1 MNIILKKAVAI
12 VLLVAMLITHT
23 PIYVIAAADTT
34 PPSVVLSGLTSSTVA
49 YKGESM
55 SFKVYF
61 SDETAMGTINF
72 NANYVMLVGFKG
84 DISVS
89 GTGNTRTVTISNL
102 DDNSTTAN
110 KVMIRASAAKDA
122 AGNTSKVFTSSAFTI
137 TERPDTTKPSVVV
150 SKPSVS
156 TITEGGSLTYT
167 VSFSDNKGITTNNFS
182 ASYVSLTGFDATV
195 SVSGSGNTRTV
206 TLSNITGAADSDN
219 KISIRA
225 NAVKDAAGN
234 GNSAVS
240 STTFTIAAAD
250 TTRPSVVISK
260 SSVSTVTEGGSLTY
274 TVSFSDNK
282 GITTNNFSA
291 SYVSL
296 TGFTATVS
304 VSGSGNTRTVT
315 LSNITGAADS
325 DNKISIRAN
334 AVKDAAGNG
343 NSAVSSTT
351 FTIKELVKDTTV
363 PSVVISK
370 PSPTTVEQGGTVKY
384 TIVFS
389 DETALGTIN
398 FNENYVA
405 LVGFTGNVSV
415 SGTGST
421 RYVTISNVTGTADSD
436 NKISIRANAVK
447 DAAGNGNS
455 ATTSTAFTITEP
467 VKDTTRPSVVI
478 SKPSPISVTEGGT
491 VKYTV
496 SFADETAI
504 GTINFNEN
512 YVALIGFEATISVS
526 GSGNTRTVTLSN
538 VKGAADSDNK
548 ITIRANAVKDAAGNG
563 NSAVTSTAFTI
574 VESVKD
580 TTRPSVV
587 ISKPSPASVEVGGTV
602 KYTVVFSDETKMG
615 TINFNENYV
624 ALIGFNATV
633 KVTGEGNTR
642 TVTLSN
648 ITGAVDSDNKISVR
662 AGAAKDAAGNSTVAV
677 TSTAFAIIET
687 VKDTTV
693 PSVVISKPSP
703 TSVEVGGTVSYTVM
717 FSDETKMG
725 KINFNENYVSLIGFD
740 AKVSVTGTGNTR
752 VVTLS
757 NIKGDADSNNR
768 IAVRAGAAE
777 DAAGNK
783 TKVVESTNFTV
794 TIPTVKDTTAPSVLI
809 SNPNPDTIEVGGT
822 VKYTVVFSDET
833 KMGAI
838 HFNENYVSL
847 IGFTATVKVTGE
859 GNTRTVTLTN
869 VSSALDSDNKIAVR
883 AGAAEDAAG
892 NKTKVVESTKF
903 KVVAAPVKDT
913 TAPSVTISAPKPGTI
928 ELGETVKYTVVF
940 SDETAM
946 GKINFNKSYVKL
958 IGFTANVIVTG
969 EGNTR
974 TVTLTNVQGN
984 IDSDNRIQ
992 VLAGAAEDAAG
1003 NKTKAVESKNFTIVK
1018 TEEKDSIPPVVKVTS
1033 VSPKTIYS
1041 NGTVKYTV
1049 TFADNIK
1056 VTQVNLYASKIKTM
1070 GFEADI
1076 SVKVNGVSSAVIT
1089 LKNVKG
1095 TVGNNKYIVIASGV
1109 ALDAEGNRSKEV
1121 ASPTFSINEKT
1132 EPTPNNPTKPGTT
1145 PTKPVVIEKVNCIDD
1160 LGLIGDVNKEIDY
1173 FASWLKAEKIT
1184 EEDEKLLFV
1193 QENNTVVKNDKMT
1206 YIVEYFNG
1214 STATAED
1221 VVFELTLPYAVE
1233 VLEINGGGKV
1243 TKATDKATV
1252 VTWYMGDI
1260 RAYAATS
1267 GTGYCRLYVKVKFL
1281 ENVELEASK
1290 NISEIF
1296 YATLKTTADENVSYS
1311 YMRQAFVDLTE
1322 GKVGAYDKSLLSI
1335 DALNEVRP
1343 NEEITRAEFAKLL
1356 VDAGVIAVD
1365 YKSKAYKN
1373 FKDYEIIPS
1382 YARAAVSALAKAD
1395 VIKPYADGTFKPNN
1409 PILVEDAM
1417 QILAEA
1423 AAHMT
1428 NQKLAVSKPVFL
1440 YTEALTGK
1448 DGEVSPKKDYIMEL
1462 MRQNVVPSDESNPD
1476 SYILRKEAVEMVNS
1490 LMLRGP
1496 VVKTLKE
1503 NELKFAKVR
1512 ENNVVFY
1519 NVVEA
1524 MEKTNF
1530 VYDYKLWQQ
1539 MVDVK

>member
-1 MNIILKKAVAI
+1 M
-12 VLLVAMLITHT
+12 
-23 PIYVIAAADTT
+23 VI
-34 PPSVVLSGLTSSTVA
+34 
-49 YKGESM
+49 
-55 SFKVYF
+55 
-61 SDETAMGTINF
+61 
-72 NANYVMLVGFKG
+72 
-84 DISVS
+84 
-89 GTGNTRTVTISNL
+89 
-102 DDNSTTAN
+102 
-110 KVMIRASAAKDA
+110 
-122 AGNTSKVFTSSAFTI
+122 
-137 TERPDTTKPSVVV
+137 
-150 SKPSVS
+150 SKPS
-156 TITEGGSLTYT
+156 
-167 VSFSDNKGITTNNFS
+167 
-182 ASYVSLTGFDATV
+182 AT
-195 SVSGSGNTRTV
+195 
-206 TLSNITGAADSDN
+206 
-219 KISIRA
+219 
-225 NAVKDAAGN
+225 
-234 GNSAVS
+234 
-240 STTFTIAAAD
+240 
-250 TTRPSVVISK
+250 
-260 SSVSTVTEGGSLTY
+260 TVTEGGSLTY

-296 TGFTATVS
+296 SGFDATVS

-315 LSNITGAADS
+315 LSNVTGTADS

-351 FTIKELVKDTTV
+351 FTIKEVVKDTTK

-370 PSPTTVEQGGTVKY
+370 PSPTSVEQGGTVKY

-405 LVGFTGNVSV
+405 LIGFTGNVSV

-436 NKISIRANAVK
+436 NKITVRSNAVK

-455 ATTSTAFTITEP
+455 AVTSTAFTIVEP
-467 VKDTTRPSVVI
+467 VKDTTKPSVVI
-478 SKPSPISVTEGGT
+478 SKPSPVSVTEGGT
-491 VKYTV
+491 VKYTI
-496 SFADETAI
+496 SFSDETAL

-512 YVALIGFEATISVS
+512 YVALIGFEATVSVS

-538 VKGAADSDNK
+538 IKGAADSDNK
-548 ITIRANAVKDAAGNG
+548 ITVRANAVKDAAGNG

-574 VESVKD
+574 VEAVKD

-587 ISKPSPASVEVGGTV
+587 ISKPSPASVEEGGTV

-615 TINFNENYV
+615 TINFNESYV
-624 ALIGFNATV
+624 ALIGFEATIV
-633 KVTGEGNTR
+633 VSGSGNTR

-648 ITGAVDSDNKISVR
+648 IKGDADSDNKIAVR

-677 TSTAFAIIET
+677 TSTTFTIKEV
-687 VKDTTV
+687 VKDTTK

-703 TSVEVGGTVSYTVM
+703 STVALGGTVSYTVM

-725 KINFNENYVSLIGFD
+725 KINFNENYVSLIGFT
-740 AKVSVTGTGNTR
+740 ATVTVTGSGNTR

-757 NIKGDADSNNR
+757 NISGDADSNNR

-833 KMGAI
+833 KMGTI

-847 IGFTATVKVTGE
+847 IGFTATVTVTGT

-869 VSSALDSDNKIAVR
+869 VSSDLDSDNKIAVR

-903 KVVAAPVKDT
+903 KVIAAPVKDT

-946 GKINFNKSYVKL
+946 GKINFNKNYVKL

-974 TVTLTNVQGN
+974 TVTLTNVQGD

-1070 GFEADI
+1070 GFDADI
-1076 SVKVNGVSSAVIT
+1076 SVKVNGVSSAEIT

-1121 ASPTFSINEKT
+1121 ESPTFSINEKT
-1132 EPTPNNPTKPGTT
+1132 EPTPSNPTKPGTT
-1145 PTKPVVIEKVNCIDD
+1145 PTQPTTPVVVEKVNCIDD

-1221 VVFELTLPYAVE
+1221 VVFELTIPYAVE

-1243 TKATDKATV
+1243 TKVTDNATV

-1322 GKVGAYDKSLLSI
+1322 GKVGSYDKSLLSI

-1356 VDAGVIAVD
+1356 ADAGVITVD
-1365 YKSKAYKN
+1365 YKSKAYQN
-1373 FKDYEIIPS
+1373 FKDYELIPS

-1395 VIKPYADGTFKPNN
+1395 IIEPYADGTFKPNN

-1496 VVKTLKE
+1496 VVKTLEE

-1524 MEKTNF
+1524 MEQTNF
-1530 VYDYKLWQQ
+1530 VYDYRIWQQ